1 MKAIAEHN
9 GKKVEILLTPDQ
21 EAEVRRQTFDYKT
34 ITTVEDA
41 FSFLD
46 INYTEWLEKHKE
58 LPSDVLAYMQLTHIT
73 KAINGGEWMTY
84 ESTNE
89 YKYYPWF
96 YAKGSPSGFSYCGY
110 VSVNDYSRVG
120 SRLTFKSREIAIYAG
135 KQFIEIYNQYIN

>member
-9 GKKVEILLTPDQ
+9 GKKVEVFLNDEQ
-21 EAEVRRQTFDYKT
+21 VAEVKRKTTDYKD
-34 ITTVEDA
+34 IKTVEDA
-41 FSFLD
+41 FSFLG

-58 LPSDVLAYMQLTHIT
+58 LPSDVLAYMQLTHIS

-84 ESTNE
+84 ENTNE

-96 YAKGSPSGFSYCGY
+96 YAKGSPSGFSFGVCGY
-110 VSVNDYSRVG
+110 VRGNSSVG
-120 SRLTFKSREIAIYAG
+120 SRLTFKTREMAIYAG